1 MFIFA
6 NLLLAIANILDI
18 VLTLYMWL
26 VIISALISWVNP
38 DPYNPLVRFLRA
50 VTEPLYRPIRRIIGY
65 RLGIID
71 ISPMV
76 IILAIIFVKYFFI
89 GSLIELAYKLK
100 RGGLV

>member
-26 VIISALISWVNP
+26 VIISAIISWVNP

-76 IILAIIFVKYFFI
+76 VILAIIFVKYFFI

-100 RGGLV
+100 RGGIA

>member
-6 NLLLAIANILDI
+6 NLLLAIGNILDI
-18 VLTLYMWL
+18 VLTLYMWI

-38 DPYNPLVRFLRA
+38 DPYNPIVRFLRA
-50 VTEPLYRPIRRIIGY
+50 VTEPLYRPIRRIIGN

-76 IILAIIFVKYFFI
+76 IILAIIFVKYFFL

-100 RGGLV
+100 RGGIV

>member
-18 VLTLYMWL
+18 VLTAYMWI

-38 DPYNPLVRFLRA
+38 DPYNPLVKFLRA
-50 VTEPLYRPIRRIIGY
+50 VTEPVYRPIRRIIGY

-76 IILAIIFVKYFFI
+76 VILAIIFVKYFFI

>member
-6 NLLLAIANILDI
+6 NLLLAIAKILDI
-18 VLTLYMWL
+18 LLTVYMWI
-26 VIISALISWVNP
+26 VIIRALISWVNP
-38 DPYNPLVRFLRA
+38 DPYNPIVRFLHA
-50 VTEPLYRPIRRIIGY
+50 VSDPVLNPIRKVIGY

-76 IILAIIFVKYFFI
+76 VILAIIFVKYFLI

-100 RGGLV
+100 RGGII

>member
-6 NLLLAIANILDI
+6 NLLLAIGNILDI
-18 VLTLYMWL
+18 VLTLYMWI

-38 DPYNPLVRFLRA
+38 DPYNPIVRFLRA
-50 VTEPLYRPIRRIIGY
+50 VTEPLYRPIRRIIGN

-76 IILAIIFVKYFFI
+76 IILAIIFVKYFFL